1 MSVNASGLEEVF
13 EALATVISRIAAT
26 GERELAN
33 HIWCLLI
40 QGEESYPEGS
50 EARQALWR
58 VRERVALA
66 LEVRPEDSPTS
77 T

>member
-1 MSVNASGLEEVF
+1 MGANASGLEEVF
-13 EALATVISRIAAT
+13 EALATVISRIATT

-33 HIWCLLI
+33 NIWCLLI
-40 QGEESYPEGS
+40 QVEESYSEGS
-50 EARQALWR
+50 EARQALRR

-66 LEVRPEDSPTS
+66 LGMRPEDSPTS